1 SMPRRFRRLMTVR
14 RQPSNACRSR
24 VMVMDVG
31 RSSEWVVCGCFLQQS
46 HGHVEVDSAP
56 GAGTTIRMF
65 LPRVEAAIEQ
75 LPEPRDTVPSSFG
88 AGQTVLVVE
97 DDPAVRQV
105 AVSTL
110 KSLGFNVMEAASGD
124 EAARLLKANRQV
136 DLVFSDIRMPGKL
149 TGIGLARL
157 IRREMPKIRVL
168 LTTGHVDGDE
178 TIEDID
184 LLYKPYRAVDL
195 AEKIQV
201 LMAAVQS
208 ADGEAFDVDAAA
220 SAAE

>member
-1 SMPRRFRRLMTVR
+1 
-14 RQPSNACRSR
+14 
-24 VMVMDVG
+24 
-31 RSSEWVVCGCFLQQS
+31 
-46 HGHVEVDSAP
+46 
-56 GAGTTIRMF
+56 
-65 LPRVEAAIEQ
+65 
-75 LPEPRDTVPSSFG
+75 VPSPFG

-149 TGIGLARL
+149 TGIDLARL

-220 SAAE
+220 STAE